1 MMEWLIQHVL
11 EKYNFWIA
19 MLIIIIG
26 LTATIV
32 KENLLKKI
40 IGLGIFQTAMFLW
53 FVSLGDVG
61 RNILTT
67 WGLKTGTPPILW
79 EQAAEKGY
87 IYVNPLPNV
96 LMLTGIVVS
105 AATTAVALAIVV
117 RIYQTYGTI
126 EEGEVIEKEKEFER
140 EGGDVRNVSS

>member
-11 EKYNFWIA
+11 EKYDFWIA
-19 MLIIIIG
+19 MLTIIIG
-26 LTATIV
+26 LAATIV
-32 KENLLKKI
+32 KENLLKKL
-40 IGLGIFQTAMFLW
+40 IGLSIFQTAMFLW

-105 AATTAVALAIVV
+105 AATTAVALAIVI
-117 RIYQTYGTI
+117 RIYQKYGTI
-126 EEGEVIEKEKEFER
+126 EEEEIIEKEKEFER
-140 EGGDVRNVSS
+140 VEG

>member
-1 MMEWLIQHVL
+1 MMEWLTQHVL

-32 KENLLKKI
+32 KENLLKKL
-40 IGLGIFQTAMFLW
+40 IGLSIFQTAMFLW
-53 FVSLGDVG
+53 YVSLGDVG
-61 RNILTT
+61 RNILAT
-67 WGLKTGTPPILW
+67 WGLKTGTPAILW

-87 IYVNPLPNV
+87 IYVNPLLNV

-105 AATTAVALAIVV
+105 AATTAVALAIVI
-117 RIYQTYGTI
+117 RIYQKYGTI
-126 EEGEVIEKEKEFER
+126 EEDEIIEKEKEFER
-140 EGGDVRNVSS
+140 EGVM